1 MFKWL
6 LDSSLANRLL
16 VIVGSLVLMGYGAFT
31 LSRTPVDVFP
41 DLNKPTVNIITEAGG
56 MAPEEVEQLITFP
69 LETSMN
75 GLPGVETV
83 RSISSAGLSFLYVT
97 FNWSTDIFRARQ
109 LVAERLS
116 SMEEGLAA
124 GVVPRMGPISSIM
137 GEIMQ
142 IAIPIDTTK
151 VGPSAGPFPSR
162 PAPQGLRS
170 SPHVLQGA
178 ASEASVGAPLTAMAV
193 REYADWVLRPRLLAV
208 PGVAQVIPIGGEVRQ
223 FQVQPN
229 TVRMGE
235 LGIAQ
240 EQLES
245 ALRGYSSNTSGGF
258 LELNGREYL
267 IRNLGRTSRLDD
279 LQNLALAAKNGQ
291 PILLRQIADV
301 TFAPAIKRGDA
312 GFEGKPAVILSVQ
325 KQPAADTIALTRSIE
340 DALAA
345 LQTSLPSGMETP
357 KVTFRQATFI
367 EASIT
372 TLQGKLIGASV
383 FVAVI
388 LFFFLGTLRPT
399 IIALTA
405 IPVSIFITALVF
417 KYFGM
422 SINTMTLGGL
432 AIAIGGLVDDAV
444 VGVENVI
451 RRLKED
457 RNKNPDHRLHPIEV
471 VARATMEVRSA
482 ILYATVIIVLVFIPL
497 FALPGMEGRLF
508 VPLGIAFIVSTLASL
523 VVSVTV
529 TPVLA
534 FYLLPRMKAME
545 HGDTKVLA
553 WLKARYR
560 SSLQRVLQWPEAA
573 LVVAGVAVLAAVA
586 AVPFFATTFLP
597 PFNEGTLVIGMRL
610 NPGVTLS
617 ETTALA
623 RQAEVL
629 IKQVPEVTHVG
640 RRSGRAELD
649 EHAEGVHASE
659 FDVGLLP
666 TAQLARS
673 MDAINADI
681 RSRLVNLPAA
691 IAIGQPISHRIDH
704 MLSGVR
710 AQIAIKIFGDDLD
723 TLRGQA
729 DALRAKLARIPGVA
743 DLEIEKQVLAPQI
756 KVRVDYAAA
765 ARYGVPT
772 PQLLATL
779 QSLVEGEKV
788 AQIVEGS
795 RRFALVLRLPESAR
809 SVEGLG
815 RLLIETPGGR
825 IPLSKIASIEDGD
838 GPNQISRD
846 DGKRRIVLS
855 ANTQGRALSEVVA
868 EIRAAVAATKL
879 PEGYFITLGG
889 QFQAQ
894 EEASRLIGV
903 LSIVSL
909 ALMFVVLY
917 TRYKSA
923 TLSALVM
930 VNIPLALVGAVFGLW
945 LSGQPL
951 SVAALVG
958 FITLAGISVRN
969 GILKVSHY
977 INLMRFE
984 SEAFDHKMIVRGS
997 LERLSPVLMT
1007 ALVTAFALAP
1017 LLFEAERPG
1026 TEILH
1031 PVAVVIFSGLISSTL
1046 LDTFL
1051 TPAMFWLFGRKDAEA
1066 LLDDKNAEAF

>member
-16 VIVGSLVLMGYGAFT
+16 IIIASLVLVAYGAFT

-41 DLNKPTVNIITEAGG
+41 DLNKPTVTIMTEAGG
-56 MAPEEVEQLITFP
+56 MAAEEVEQLITFP
-69 LETSMN
+69 LETTMN
-75 GLPGVETV
+75 GLPGVESI
-83 RSISSAGLSFLYVT
+83 RSTSSAGLSFLYVT
-97 FNWSTDIFRARQ
+97 FDWSTEIFRARQ
-109 LVAERLS
+109 MVSERLS
-116 SMEEGLAA
+116 SMEEGLPV

-142 IAIPIDTTK
+142 IAIPIDTAK
-151 VGPSAGPFPSR
+151 V
-162 PAPQGLRS
+162 S
-170 SPHVLQGA
+170 S
-178 ASEASVGAPLTAMAV
+178 MAV
-193 REYADWVLRPRLLAV
+193 REYADWVLRPRLMAIA
-208 PGVAQVIPIGGEVRQ
+208 GVAQVIPIGGEVRQ

-229 TVRMGE
+229 TARMSE
-235 LGIAQ
+235 LSISHD
-240 EQLES
+240 QLEG
-245 ALRGYSSNTSGGF
+245 ALKGFSSNTSGGF

-267 IRNLGRTSRLDD
+267 IRNLGRTSNLED
-279 LQNLALAAKNGQ
+279 LKNLALTARNGQ
-291 PILLRQIADV
+291 PILLRQLADV
-301 TFAPAIKRGDA
+301 TFAPATKRGDA
-312 GFEGKPAVILSVQ
+312 GFEGKPAVILGVQ
-325 KQPAADTIALTRSIE
+325 KQPTADTIALTRSIE
-340 DALAA
+340 TA
-345 LQTSLPSGMETP
+345 LQEMQRSLPEGMDAPEI
-357 KVTFRQATFI
+357 TFRQASFI

-372 TLQGKLIGASV
+372 TLQGKLIAASA

-388 LFFFLGTLRPT
+388 LFLFLGNLRT
-399 IIALTA
+399 TVIALVA

-417 KYFGM
+417 RYFGL

-444 VGVENVI
+444 VGIENVM

-457 RNKNPDHRLHPIEV
+457 RVKHPNHRLNPLEV
-471 VARATMEVRSA
+471 VAQATMEVRSA
-482 ILYATVIIVLVFIPL
+482 ILYATVIIVLVFVPL

-529 TPVLA
+529 TPVLSL
-534 FYLLPRMKAME
+534 YLLPRMKSLD
-545 HGDTKVLA
+545 HGDTRMLA

-560 SSLQRVLQWPEAA
+560 NGLQATLERPRLAMAA
-573 LVVAGVAVLAAVA
+573 GVVAVLVSIA
-586 AVPFFATTFLP
+586 AVPFFPTTFLP
-597 PFNEGTLVIGMRL
+597 PFNEGTLLIGLRL
-610 NPGVTLS
+610 NPGVTLAES
-617 ETTALA
+617 SALA
-623 RQAEVL
+623 SQAEVL
-629 IKQVPEVTHVG
+629 VAQVPEVTHVG

-649 EHAEGVHASE
+649 EHAEGVHVSE
-659 FDVGLLP
+659 LDVGLKP
-666 TAQLARS
+666 SSEITRS
-673 MDAINADI
+673 MDEISADI

-691 IAIGQPISHRIDH
+691 VGIGQPISHRIDH

-710 AQIAIKIFGDDLD
+710 SQIAIKIFGEDLD

-729 DALRAKLARIPGVA
+729 DLLRSRLAAIPGIA
-743 DLEIEKQVLAPQI
+743 DLEVEKQVLAPQI
-756 KVRVDYAAA
+756 KIRIDYDAA
-765 ARYGVPT
+765 ARYGVPAT
-772 PQLLATL
+772 QILTTL
-779 QSLVEGEKV
+779 QALVEGERV
-788 AQIVEGS
+788 TQIVEGS
-795 RRFALVLRLPESAR
+795 RRFALVVRLPESAR
-809 SVEGLG
+809 SVDGLG
-815 RLLIETPGGR
+815 KILIETPTGR
-825 IPLSKIASIEDGD
+825 VPLSRLASIEDGD
-838 GPNQISRD
+838 GPNQVSRD

-855 ANTQGRALSEVVA
+855 ANAQGRPLSDIVEDIRAVVA
-868 EIRAAVAATKL
+868 QSKL

-894 EEASRLIGV
+894 EEASRLVGL
-903 LSIVSL
+903 LSLVS
-909 ALMFVVLY
+909 AVLMFVVLFS
-917 TRYKSA
+917 RYKS
-923 TLSALVM
+923 TRLALLIM
-930 VNIPLALVGAVFGLW
+930 ANIPLALVGAVLGLA

-984 SEAFDHKMIVRGS
+984 GENFDMPMIVRGS

-1051 TPAMFWLFGRKDAEA
+1051 TPAMFWLFGRRDAQR
-1066 LLDDKNAEAF
+1066 LVDDRNAEAF

>member
-6 LDSSLANRLL
+6 LDNSLSNRLL
-16 VIVGSLVLMGYGAFT
+16 VIIASLVLMAYGAFT

-41 DLNKPTVNIITEAGG
+41 DLNKPTVTIMTEAGG
-56 MAPEEVEQLITFP
+56 MAAEEVEQLLTFP
-69 LETSMN
+69 LETTMN
-75 GLPGVETV
+75 GLPGVESV
-83 RSISSAGLSFLYVT
+83 RSVSSAGLSFIYVT
-97 FNWSTDIFRARQ
+97 FDWSTEIFRARQ
-109 LVAERLS
+109 MVSERLS
-116 SMEEGLAA
+116 AMEEGLPA

-142 IAIPIDTTK
+142 IAIPIDTAK
-151 VGPSAGPFPSR
+151 I
-162 PAPQGLRS
+162 
-170 SPHVLQGA
+170 SPMQ
-178 ASEASVGAPLTAMAV
+178 V
-193 REYADWVLRPRLLAV
+193 REYADWVLRPRLMAV

-229 TVRMGE
+229 TVRMAE
-235 LGIAQ
+235 LGISH
-240 EQLES
+240 EQLEG
-245 ALRGYSSNTSGGF
+245 ALKGFSSNTSGGF

-279 LQNLALAAKNGQ
+279 LKNLALTTKNGQ
-291 PILLRQIADV
+291 PILLRQIGEVA
-301 TFAPAIKRGDA
+301 FAPAIKRGDA
-312 GFEGKPAVILSVQ
+312 GFEGKPAVILGIQ
-325 KQPAADTIALTRSIE
+325 KQPTADTIALTRSIE
-340 DALAA
+340 SALSDMKR
-345 LQTSLPSGMETP
+345 SLPAGMDEP
-357 KVTFRQATFI
+357 KVTFRQASFI

-372 TLQGKLIGASV
+372 TLQGKLIGASI

-405 IPVSIFITALVF
+405 IPVSIFMTALVF
-417 KYFGM
+417 KYFGL

-444 VGVENVI
+444 VGVENVM
-451 RRLKED
+451 RRLKVD
-457 RNKNPDHRLHPIEV
+457 RERHHDHRMNPHEL
-471 VARATMEVRSA
+471 VASATMEVRSA
-482 ILYATVIIVLVFIPL
+482 ILYATIIIVLVFLPL

-534 FYLLPRMKAME
+534 YYLLPRMRSLN
-545 HGDTKVLA
+545 HGDTKLLA
-553 WLKARYR
+553 WLKRGYR
-560 SSLQRVLQWPEAA
+560 SSLQRVLNAPKPA
-573 LVVAGVAVLAAVA
+573 LVAAGLAVLLAAV
-586 AVPFFATTFLP
+586 AVPFFAKTFLP
-597 PFNEGTLVIGMRL
+597 PFNEGTLLMGLRL
-610 NPGVTLS
+610 NPGVTLAES
-617 ETTALA
+617 SALA
-623 RQAEVL
+623 QQAEKLV
-629 IKQVPEVTHVG
+629 KQVPEVTHVG

-649 EHAEGVHASE
+649 EHAEGVHVSE
-659 FDVGLLP
+659 LDVGLKPASEL
-666 TAQLARS
+666 TRS
-673 MDAINADI
+673 MDEISADI
-681 RSRLVNLPAA
+681 RSRLVNLPAS
-691 IAIGQPISHRIDH
+691 IGIGQPISHRIDH

-710 AQIAIKIFGDDLD
+710 SQIAIKIFGDDLD

-729 DALRAKLARIPGVA
+729 DLLQSKLVAVPGIA

-765 ARYGVPT
+765 AQYGVPT
-772 PQLLATL
+772 PQILATL

-788 AQIVEGS
+788 TQIVEGS
-795 RRFALVLRLPESAR
+795 RRFALVVRLPESAR

-815 RLLIETPGGR
+815 NILLQTPSGPV
-825 IPLSKIASIEDGD
+825 PLSKVATIEDSD

-855 ANTQGRALSEVVA
+855 ANAQGRALSEIVEDIRKVVA
-868 EIRAAVAATKL
+868 DSKL

-894 EEASRLIGV
+894 EEASKLVGL

-909 ALMFVVLY
+909 VLMFVVLY
-917 TRYKSA
+917 SRYQSV
-923 TLSALVM
+923 TLSALIM
-930 VNIPLALVGAVFGLW
+930 VNIPLALVGAVLGLW
-945 LSGQPL
+945 ISGQPL

-977 INLMRFE
+977 INLMRIE
-984 SEAFDHKMIVRGS
+984 GEEFDHKMVVRGS

-1046 LDTFL
+1046 LDTYL
-1051 TPAMFWLFGRKDAEA
+1051 TPVLFWLFGRKDAER
-1066 LLDDKNAEAF
+1066 LLDDRNAEAF

>member
-6 LDSSLANRLL
+6 LDNSLGNRLL
-16 VIVGSLVLMGYGAFT
+16 VIIASVVLMAYGAFT

-41 DLNKPTVNIITEAGG
+41 DLNKPTVTIITEAGG
-56 MAPEEVEQLITFP
+56 MAAEEVEQLITFP
-69 LETSMN
+69 LETTMN
-75 GLPGVETV
+75 GLPGVESV

-97 FNWSTDIFRARQ
+97 FDWDIDIFRARQ
-109 LVAERLS
+109 LVSERLAG
-116 SMEEGLAA
+116 MEESVAE
-124 GVVPRMGPISSIM
+124 GVTPHMGPISSIM

-142 IAIPIDTTK
+142 IAIPVD
-151 VGPSAGPFPSR
+151 
-162 PAPQGLRS
+162 PQKI
-170 SPHVLQGA
+170 SP
-178 ASEASVGAPLTAMAV
+178 MAV
-193 REYADWVLRPRLLAV
+193 REYADWVLRPRLLSV

-229 TVRMGE
+229 TARMAE
-235 LGIAQ
+235 LGITHD
-240 EQLES
+240 QLEA
-245 ALRGYSSNTSGGF
+245 ALKGYSSNTSGGF

-279 LQNLALAAKNGQ
+279 LNNLALTAKDGQ
-291 PILLRQIADV
+291 PILMRQIAEV
-301 TFAPAIKRGDA
+301 TFAAAPKRGDA
-312 GFEGKPAVILSVQ
+312 GFEGKPAVILGIQ
-325 KQPAADTIALTRSIE
+325 KQPTADTIALTLAIE
-340 DALAA
+340 DALTGLKA
-345 LQTSLPSGMETP
+345 SLPAGMEAP
-357 KVTFRQATFI
+357 QVTFRQASFI
-367 EASIT
+367 EASIS
-372 TLQGKLIGASV
+372 TLQGKLIGASI
-383 FVAVI
+383 FVAAI

-399 IIALTA
+399 VIALTA

-417 KYFGM
+417 KYFGL

-444 VGVENVI
+444 VGVENVL

-457 RNKNPDHRLHPIEV
+457 RAKHPDHRMHPIEV

-497 FALPGMEGRLF
+497 FALPGLEGKLF

-523 VVSVTV
+523 IVSVTV
-529 TPVLA
+529 TPVLS
-534 FYLLPRMKAME
+534 FYLLPRMKTLD

-553 WLKARYR
+553 WLKARYCG
-560 SSLQRVLQWPEAA
+560 SLQ
-573 LVVAGVAVLAAVA
+573 AVLDRPKAAMAAAGAAVMVA
-586 AVPFFATTFLP
+586 AVAVPFFPTTFLP
-597 PFNEGTLVIGMRL
+597 PFNEGTLLIGLRL
-610 NPGVTLS
+610 NPGVTLA
-617 ETTALA
+617 ETSALA

-649 EHAEGVHASE
+649 EHAEGVHVSE
-659 FDVGLLP
+659 LDVGLVP
-666 TAQLARS
+666 TAELTRS
-673 MDAINADI
+673 MDEVKADI
-681 RSRLVNLPAA
+681 RARLVNLPAA
-691 IAIGQPISHRIDH
+691 LEIGQPISHRIDH

-710 AQIAIKIFGDDLD
+710 SQIAVKIFGEDLD
-723 TLRGQA
+723 ALRGQA
-729 DALRAKLARIPGVA
+729 DVLRAKLATIPGIA
-743 DLEIEKQVLAPQI
+743 DLQIEKQVLAPQI

-765 ARYGVPT
+765 ARYGVPA
-772 PQLLATL
+772 PQVLGTL
-779 QSLVEGEKV
+779 QGLVEGEKIT
-788 AQIVEGS
+788 QIVEGS
-795 RRFALVLRLPESAR
+795 RRFALVVKLPESAR

-815 RLLIETPGGR
+815 GILIETPSGR
-825 IPLSKIASIEDGD
+825 IPLAKIATIEDGD

-855 ANTQGRALSEVVA
+855 ANASGRALSEIVADIRQVVA
-868 EIRAAVAATKL
+868 ETKL

-894 EEASRLIGV
+894 EEASRLVGL

-909 ALMFVVLY
+909 TLMFVVLY
-917 TRYKSA
+917 SRYKSA
-923 TLSALVM
+923 ALSALIM
-930 VNIPLALVGAVFGLW
+930 VNIPLALVGAVLGLW

-969 GILKVSHY
+969 GILKISHY

-984 SEAFDHKMIVRGS
+984 GEAFDQKMIVRGS

-1017 LLFEAERPG
+1017 LLLEAERPG
-1026 TEILH
+1026 TEVLH

-1051 TPAMFWLFGRKDAEA
+1051 TPAMFWLFGRKPAEALMDDKDAEA
-1066 LLDDKNAEAF
+1066 L

>member
-6 LDSSLANRLL
+6 LDNSLSNRLL
-16 VIVGSLVLMGYGAFT
+16 VIIASVVLMAYGAFT

-41 DLNKPTVNIITEAGG
+41 DLNKPTVTIMTEAGG
-56 MAPEEVEQLITFP
+56 MAAEEVEQLLTFP
-69 LETSMN
+69 LETTMN
-75 GLPGVETV
+75 GLPGVESV
-83 RSISSAGLSFLYVT
+83 RSVSSAGLSFIYVT
-97 FNWSTDIFRARQ
+97 FDWSTEIFRARQ
-109 LVAERLS
+109 MVSERLS
-116 SMEEGLAA
+116 AMEEGLPA

-142 IAIPIDTTK
+142 IAIPIDTGK
-151 VGPSAGPFPSR
+151 I
-162 PAPQGLRS
+162 
-170 SPHVLQGA
+170 SPMQ
-178 ASEASVGAPLTAMAV
+178 V
-193 REYADWVLRPRLLAV
+193 REYADWVLRPRLMAV

-229 TVRMGE
+229 TSRMAE
-235 LGIAQ
+235 LGITHD
-240 EQLES
+240 QLEG
-245 ALRGYSSNTSGGF
+245 ALKGFSSNTSGGF

-279 LQNLALAAKNGQ
+279 LKNLALTTKNGQ
-291 PILLRQIADV
+291 PILLRQIGEVA
-301 TFAPAIKRGDA
+301 FAPALKRGDA
-312 GFEGKPAVILSVQ
+312 GFEGKPAVILGIQ
-325 KQPAADTIALTRSIE
+325 KQPTADTIALTRSIE
-340 DALAA
+340 SALADMKR
-345 LQTSLPSGMETP
+345 SLPAGMDEP
-357 KVTFRQATFI
+357 KVTFRQASFI

-372 TLQGKLIGASV
+372 TLQGKLIGASI

-405 IPVSIFITALVF
+405 IPVSIFMTALVF
-417 KYFGM
+417 QYFGL

-444 VGVENVI
+444 VGVENVM
-451 RRLKED
+451 RRLKVD
-457 RNKNPDHRLHPIEV
+457 RERHHDHRMNPHEL
-471 VARATMEVRSA
+471 VASATMEVRSA
-482 ILYATVIIVLVFIPL
+482 ILYATIIIVLVFLPL

-534 FYLLPRMKAME
+534 YYLLPRMRSLN
-545 HGDTKVLA
+545 HGDTKLLA
-553 WLKARYR
+553 WLKRGYR
-560 SSLQRVLQWPEAA
+560 SSLQRVLNAPKPA
-573 LVVAGVAVLAAVA
+573 LVAAGLAVLLAAV
-586 AVPFFATTFLP
+586 AVPFFAKTFLP
-597 PFNEGTLVIGMRL
+597 PFNEGTLLVGLRL
-610 NPGVTLS
+610 NPGVTLAES
-617 ETTALA
+617 SALA
-623 RQAEVL
+623 QQAERLV
-629 IKQVPEVTHVG
+629 KQVPEVTHVG

-649 EHAEGVHASE
+649 EHAEGVHVSE
-659 FDVGLLP
+659 LDVGLKPASEL
-666 TAQLARS
+666 TRS
-673 MDAINADI
+673 MDEISADI
-681 RSRLVNLPAA
+681 RARLVNLPAS
-691 IAIGQPISHRIDH
+691 IGIGQPISHRIDH

-710 AQIAIKIFGDDLD
+710 SQIAIKIFGDDLD

-729 DALRAKLARIPGVA
+729 DLLQSKLAAVPGIA

-765 ARYGVPT
+765 AQYGVPT
-772 PQLLATL
+772 PQILATL

-788 AQIVEGS
+788 TQIVEGS
-795 RRFALVLRLPESAR
+795 RRFALVVRLPESAR

-815 RLLIETPGGR
+815 NILLQTPNGAV
-825 IPLSKIASIEDGD
+825 PLSKVATIEDGD

-855 ANTQGRALSEVVA
+855 ANAQGRALSEIVEDIRKVVA
-868 EIRAAVAATKL
+868 ESKL

-894 EEASRLIGV
+894 EETSKLVGL

-909 ALMFVVLY
+909 VLMFVVLY
-917 TRYKSA
+917 SRYQSV
-923 TLSALVM
+923 TLSALIM
-930 VNIPLALVGAVFGLW
+930 VNIPLALVGAVLGLW

-977 INLMRFE
+977 INLMRIE
-984 SEAFDHKMIVRGS
+984 GEEFDHKMIVRGS

-1046 LDTFL
+1046 LDTYL
-1051 TPAMFWLFGRKDAEA
+1051 TPVLFWLFGRKDAER
-1066 LLDDKNAEAF
+1066 LLDDRNAEAF

>member
-6 LDSSLANRLL
+6 LDNSLSNRLL
-16 VIVGSLVLMGYGAFT
+16 VIIASVVLMAWGAFT

-41 DLNKPTVNIITEAGG
+41 DLNKPTVTIITEAGG
-56 MAPEEVEQLITFP
+56 MAAEEVEQLITFP
-69 LETSMN
+69 LETAMN

-83 RSISSAGLSFLYVT
+83 RSTSSAGLSFLYVT
-97 FNWSTDIFRARQ
+97 FDWSIDIFRARQ
-109 LVAERLS
+109 LVSERLAG
-116 SMEEGLAA
+116 MEESVADGA
-124 GVVPRMGPISSIM
+124 VPHMGPISSIM

-142 IAIPIDTTK
+142 IAIPVDTAK
-151 VGPSAGPFPSR
+151 I
-162 PAPQGLRS
+162 
-170 SPHVLQGA
+170 SP
-178 ASEASVGAPLTAMAV
+178 MAV
-193 REYADWVLRPRLLAV
+193 REYADWVLRPRLLSV

-229 TVRMGE
+229 TQRMSE
-235 LGIAQ
+235 LGITH
-240 EQLES
+240 EQLEA
-245 ALRGYSSNTSGGF
+245 ALKGYSSNTSGGF

-267 IRNLGRTSRLDD
+267 IRNLGRTSLLDD
-279 LQNLALAAKNGQ
+279 LKNLALTAKDGQ
-291 PILLRQIADV
+291 PILMRQIAEV
-301 TFAPAIKRGDA
+301 TFAAATKRGDA
-312 GFEGKPAVILSVQ
+312 GFEGKPAVILGIQ
-325 KQPAADTIALTRSIE
+325 KQPTADTIALTRGIE
-340 DALAA
+340 EALEGMK
-345 LQTSLPSGMETP
+345 TSLPPGMEAP
-357 KVTFRQATFI
+357 KVTFRQASFI

-372 TLQGKLIGASV
+372 TLQGKLIGASI

-417 KYFGM
+417 KYFGL

-444 VGVENVI
+444 VGVENVL
-451 RRLKED
+451 RRLKAD
-457 RNKNPDHRLHPIEV
+457 RVKHPEHRMHPIEV

-497 FALPGMEGRLF
+497 FALPGLEGKLF

-523 VVSVTV
+523 IVSVTV
-529 TPVLA
+529 TPVLS
-534 FYLLPRMKAME
+534 FYLLPSMKTLD
-545 HGDTKVLA
+545 HSDTRVLT

-560 SSLQRVLQWPEAA
+560 SSLQRVLDRPKAA
-573 LVVAGVAVLAAVA
+573 LAAAGAAVLVAGVAV
-586 AVPFFATTFLP
+586 PFFPTTFLP
-597 PFNEGTLVIGMRL
+597 PFNEGTLLIGLRL
-610 NPGVTLS
+610 NPGVTLA
-617 ETTALA
+617 ETSALA

-649 EHAEGVHASE
+649 EHAEGVHVSE
-659 FDVGLLP
+659 LDVGLKP
-666 TAQLARS
+666 TAELARS
-673 MDAINADI
+673 MDVIKADI

-691 IAIGQPISHRIDH
+691 LEIGQPISHRIDH

-710 AQIAIKIFGDDLD
+710 SQIAIKIFGEDLD
-723 TLRGQA
+723 ALRGQA
-729 DALRAKLARIPGVA
+729 DVLQAKLSAIRGIA
-743 DLEIEKQVLAPQI
+743 DLQIEKQVLAPQI
-756 KVRVDYAAA
+756 KVRIDYAAA
-765 ARYGVPT
+765 AQYGVPA
-772 PQLLATL
+772 PQVLAAL
-779 QSLVEGEKV
+779 QSLVEGEKIT
-788 AQIVEGS
+788 QIVEGS
-795 RRFALVLRLPESAR
+795 RRFALVVRLPESAR
-809 SVEGLG
+809 SVQGLEQI
-815 RLLIETPGGR
+815 LIETPNGR
-825 IPLSKIASIEDGD
+825 IPLSKIAAIEDGD

-855 ANTQGRALSEVVA
+855 ANASGRALSEIVADIRQVVA
-868 EIRAAVAATKL
+868 ETRL
-879 PEGYFITLGG
+879 PEGSFITLGG

-894 EEASRLIGV
+894 EEASRLVGL

-917 TRYKSA
+917 SRYKSA
-923 TLSALVM
+923 VLSALIM
-930 VNIPLALVGAVFGLW
+930 VNIPLALVGAVIGLW

-984 SEAFDHKMIVRGS
+984 GENFDRKMIVRGS

-1017 LLFEAERPG
+1017 LLFEAEQPG
-1026 TEILH
+1026 TEVLH

-1051 TPAMFWLFGRKDAEA
+1051 TPVMFRLFGRKPAEALMDDRDAEA
-1066 LLDDKNAEAF
+1066 L

>member
-6 LDSSLANRLL
+6 LDNSLANRLL
-16 VIVGSLVLMGYGAFT
+16 VIIASLVLMAYGAFT

-41 DLNKPTVNIITEAGG
+41 DLNKPTVTIMTESGG
-56 MAPEEVEQLITFP
+56 MAAEEVEQLITFP
-69 LETSMN
+69 LETTMN
-75 GLPGVETV
+75 GLPGVESV
-83 RSISSAGLSFLYVT
+83 RSVSSAGLSFIYVT
-97 FNWSTDIFRARQ
+97 FNWRTEIFRARQ
-109 LVAERLS
+109 MVSERLS
-116 SMEEGLAA
+116 SMEEGLPA
-124 GVVPRMGPISSIM
+124 GVTPRMGPISSIM

-142 IAIPIDTTK
+142 IAIPIDTAK
-151 VGPSAGPFPSR
+151 I
-162 PAPQGLRS
+162 
-170 SPHVLQGA
+170 SPMQ
-178 ASEASVGAPLTAMAV
+178 V
-193 REYADWVLRPRLLAV
+193 REYADWVLRPRLMAIA
-208 PGVAQVIPIGGEVRQ
+208 GVAQVIPIGGEVRQ

-229 TVRMGE
+229 TTRMAE
-235 LGIAQ
+235 LGISH
-240 EQLES
+240 EQLTG
-245 ALRGYSSNTSGGF
+245 ALKGYSANTSGGF

-267 IRNLGRTSRLDD
+267 IRHLGRTSRLDD
-279 LQNLALAAKNGQ
+279 LKNLALTARHGQ
-291 PILLRQIADV
+291 PVLLRQIADV

-312 GFEGKPAVILSVQ
+312 GFEGKPAVILGIQ
-325 KQPAADTIALTRSIE
+325 KQPTADTIHLTRSIE
-340 DALAA
+340 AA
-345 LQTSLPSGMETP
+345 VEDLKKSLPAGMEAP
-357 KVTFRQATFI
+357 KVTFRQASFI
-367 EASIT
+367 ESSIS

-399 IIALTA
+399 VIALTA
-405 IPVSIFITALVF
+405 IPVSIFMTALVF
-417 KYFGM
+417 DYFGL

-444 VGVENVI
+444 VGVENVL

-457 RNKNPDHRLHPIEV
+457 RAKHHDHRMHPIEL
-471 VARATMEVRSA
+471 VAHATMEVRSA
-482 ILYATVIIVLVFIPL
+482 ILYATIIIVLVFLPL

-529 TPVLA
+529 APVLS
-534 FYLLPRMKAME
+534 FYLLPRMKSLD
-545 HGDTKVLA
+545 HGDTKLLA
-553 WLKARYR
+553 WLKASYGR
-560 SSLQRVLQWPEAA
+560 SLQTVLNHPKAA
-573 LVVAGVAVLAAVA
+573 LAAGAVAILVAAA
-586 AVPFFATTFLP
+586 AVPFFPKTFLP
-597 PFNEGTLVIGMRL
+597 PFNEGTLLIGMRL
-610 NPGVTLS
+610 NPGVTLAES
-617 ETTALA
+617 SALA
-623 RQAEVL
+623 QQAEVL
-629 IKQVPEVTHVG
+629 VKAVPEVVHVG

-649 EHAEGVHASE
+649 EHAEGVHVSE
-659 FDVGLLP
+659 LDVGLKP
-666 TAQLARS
+666 ASEMTRS
-673 MDAINADI
+673 MGEISADI
-681 RSRLVNLPAA
+681 RARLINLPAA

-710 AQIAIKIFGDDLD
+710 SQIAIKIFGDDLD

-729 DALRAKLARIPGVA
+729 DALRGRLAGIPGIA

-756 KVRVDYAAA
+756 KVSVNYATAA
-765 ARYGVPT
+765 QYGVPT
-772 PQLLATL
+772 PQILATL

-788 AQIVEGS
+788 TQVVEGG
-795 RRFALVLRLPESAR
+795 RRFALVVRLPESSR
-809 SVEGLG
+809 SLQGLG
-815 RLLIETPGGR
+815 QILLETPGGP
-825 IPLSKIASIEDGD
+825 IPLSKIATIEDGD
-838 GPNQISRD
+838 GPNQVSRD

-855 ANTQGRALSEVVA
+855 ANAQGRPLSEIVEDIRKVVGDS
-868 EIRAAVAATKL
+868 KL

-894 EEASRLIGV
+894 EEASRLVGL

-909 ALMFVVLY
+909 VLMFVVLFS
-917 TRYKSA
+917 RYKSVV
-923 TLSALVM
+923 LSVLIMA
-930 VNIPLALVGAVFGLW
+930 NIPLALVGAVLGLW

-977 INLMRFE
+977 INLMRME
-984 SEAFDHKMIVRGS
+984 GENFDHKMILRGS
-997 LERLSPVLMT
+997 LERLAPVLMT

-1051 TPAMFWLFGRKDAEA
+1051 TPAMFWLFGRKDVERLMADRDAGA
-1066 LLDDKNAEAF
+1066 L